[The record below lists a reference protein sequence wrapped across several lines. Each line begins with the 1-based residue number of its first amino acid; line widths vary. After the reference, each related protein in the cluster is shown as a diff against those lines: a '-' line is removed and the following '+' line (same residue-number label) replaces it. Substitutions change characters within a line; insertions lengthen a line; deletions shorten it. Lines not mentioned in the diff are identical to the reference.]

1 MLNKTG
7 GVQTNLQLCLFVPQ
21 RHVNCRTFK
30 KCNDEYE
37 FQNYGRGDSH

>member
-7 GVQTNLQLCLFVPQ
+7 GRQTNLQLCLFVPQ
-21 RHVNCRTFK
+21 RHVICRTLK

-37 FQNYGRGDSH
+37 FQNYGRGGSH